1 MNKKLLGI
9 SLLTAL
15 FFISCE
21 KDNADETTEL
31 QAQERFQINT
41 DQNELS
47 GSLDFENTGVVGVTS
62 VGLSRNQDSDNL
74 IGIEQI
80 AFITPPNIDGEI
92 LRATDVDFQNDFI
105 YVAYTKEGADYLG
118 GIDIIN
124 ISDEHNPRLINR
136 VLSPFGDINAISVS
150 GNTLYFTGAY
160 YDGGDDN
167 PDRAFIGSSLL
178 NNGEF
183 SNDVTFK
190 LNVTGFTG
198 VEILEI
204 ENNFISLT
212 GSNGILGHYDLSSEN
227 EITTLGE
234 LNISDLRSADYKNGK
249 LAILS
254 GDQGVLL
261 MRRGNNGFEIEST
274 TATASLTPES
284 KRKIAWFKDQVIV
297 PEGTAG
303 AAVYNLSSNSL
314 IKSLPIHSLPENS
327 SVSNEDKV
335 TNAVSTSEDYV
346 FMANGGAGLSIA
358 KLSDDTNILAEGIA
372 EIDGSSN
379 YVEAKG
385 DFVFVASGDGLKILK
400 LSKPKNDAGSS
411 EYFTKC
417 AEYPRYDGNPNFNVN
432 SNEEKNYSGSA
443 NVNNLNVN
451 GKLTFC
457 GSINSKHGVNVNS
470 NGEFNMSGAMA
481 VGRYRKREDLNINS
495 NAVLRI
501 NGSLTVYS
509 DLNLNSGAT
518 LEFVGEGS
526 SIHVFGE
533 VRKGNNV
540 TIKGEYND
548 TSGKL

>member
-118 GIDIIN
+118 GIDIID

-183 SNDVTFK
+183 SNDVTLK

-212 GSNGILGHYDLSSEN
+212 GSNGILGHYDLSSGN

-234 LNISDLRSADYKNGK
+234 LSISDLRSADYKNGK

-443 NVNNLNVN
+443 NVNNLNIN

>member
-118 GIDIIN
+118 GIDIID

-183 SNDVTFK
+183 SNDVTLK

-212 GSNGILGHYDLSSEN
+212 GSNGILGHYDLSSGN

-234 LNISDLRSADYKNGK
+234 LSISDLRSADYKNGK

>member
-118 GIDIIN
+118 GIDIID

-183 SNDVTFK
+183 SNDVTLK

-212 GSNGILGHYDLSSEN
+212 GSNGILGHYDLSSGN

-234 LNISDLRSADYKNGK
+234 LSISDLRSADYKNGK

-509 DLNLNSGAT
+509 DLNLNNGAT